1 VAPQLALLSAVAA
14 VTLHS
19 ALPSNDSQMSALL
32 LSSTLALRKM
42 TSKVALQLVKSSNP
56 REAGDG
62 RNARVVAI
70 AHSFHLRFDLG
81 APRCV
86 ILLFASL

>member
-1 VAPQLALLSAVAA
+1 MALQLALLSAVAA

-19 ALPSNDSQMSALL
+19 ALPSPDTQMSALL

-42 TSKVALQLVKSSNP
+42 TSKVTLQLVKSSNP

-62 RNARVVAI
+62 VDAEM
-70 AHSFHLRFDLG
+70 HG
-81 APRCV
+81 
-86 ILLFASL
+86 